1 MKREPACLRRG
12 KAFHKSVQAD
22 WNGTAEGNINVEHTI
37 DLLPAG
43 SRMRHRRRG
52 RMDLFVDEV
61 GDFVV
66 IVEIKATD
74 WDRILFRNIQKN
86 LASHR
91 RQVWRYIDKHHEGDG
106 LDVCAGIIYPSE
118 PKTPGLKERIE
129 QYLNDNGIQVVWYH
143 D

>member
-1 MKREPACLRRG
+1 MTQEPVCLRRG
-12 KAFHKSVQAD
+12 KAFHTKVQAD
-22 WNGTAEGNINVEHTI
+22 WVGTAEGKIRVEHTI
-37 DLLPAG
+37 KLLSVD
-43 SRMRHRRRG
+43 SRMRHMRRG

-74 WDRILFRNIQKN
+74 WDRILSRNIQKN

-129 QYLNDNGIQVVWYH
+129 DYQNDFGIQVVWYYN
-143 D
+143 

>member
-12 KAFHKSVQAD
+12 KEFQEVVQAD
-22 WNGTAEGNINVEHTI
+22 WKETAEGKIHKEHTI
-37 DLLPAG
+37 KMLPAKAFPQ
-43 SRMRHRRRG
+43 RTRRG

-61 GDFVV
+61 GNFIV

-74 WDRILFRNIQKN
+74 WDRILIRNIQKN

-118 PKTPGLKERIE
+118 PKKPGLKERIE
-129 QYLNDNGIQVVWYH
+129 QYLNDNGIQVVWYY